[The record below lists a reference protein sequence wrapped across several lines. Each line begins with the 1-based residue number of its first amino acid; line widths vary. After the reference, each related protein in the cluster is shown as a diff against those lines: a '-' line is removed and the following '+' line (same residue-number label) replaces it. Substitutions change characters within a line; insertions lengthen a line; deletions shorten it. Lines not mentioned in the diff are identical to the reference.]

1 MNKNRIKTAIVG
13 AGASGMMAA
22 VAAAQNGAYVTLT
35 EHNDRVGKKIL
46 LTGNGRCNIT
56 NMYQSEECYRSDN
69 TGFQS
74 EVLNSFNTTDTLDFF
89 DRLGIYPKNK
99 NGYIY
104 PNSEQASAVL
114 DVLRMELLKQKINLM
129 TNTKVISVN
138 KKDSQFII
146 KTSQGE
152 IISDRLIIAAG
163 SKAYSKTGSD
173 GSGYELA
180 KGLGHSII
188 KPLPALVQLRCEG
201 SFKTIAGVRCE
212 AELSLICDGR
222 TIASDR
228 GELQITDY
236 GISGIPTFQISRY
249 AVRLL
254 DSGNEVFVNIDL
266 FPNIDRENFTKY
278 MNKRVN
284 NNLHK
289 SLEDLLIGL
298 INKKLITAVLKRAHL
313 PLSLKCSEL
322 TNVHIFKLCSAIKN
336 FKVKLNGYNSFDS
349 AQVCSGGVDTRE
361 VDNKTLESRLVKG
374 LYFAGEI
381 LDVDGIC
388 GGYNLQW
395 AWSSGMAAGLNSS
408 KPK

>member
-1 MNKNRIKTAIVG
+1 MDKNSIKITIIG

-22 VAAAQNGAYVTLT
+22 ITAAEKGAYVTLI

-56 NMYQSEECYRSDN
+56 NMNQSENCYRSDN
-69 TGFQS
+69 TGFQRHIID
-74 EVLNSFNTTDTLDFF
+74 SFNADETLSFF
-89 DRLGIYPKNK
+89 GKLGIYPKIK
-99 NGYIY
+99 NGYVY

-114 DVLRMELLKQKINLM
+114 DVLRMELKKLKINIM
-129 TNTKVISVN
+129 AGTNVISIN
-138 KKDSQFII
+138 KTKSSFII
-146 KTSQGE
+146 KTDSGE
-152 IISDRLIIAAG
+152 ILSDKLIMAAG

-173 GSGYELA
+173 GSGYELS
-180 KGLGHSII
+180 KRLGHNII

-201 SFKTIAGVRCE
+201 SFKSIAGVRCE
-212 AELSLICDGR
+212 AKLCLICNGR
-222 TIASDR
+222 NIASDQ

-266 FPNIDRENFTKY
+266 FPNMDREKFAEF
-278 MNKRVN
+278 MFKRVN

-289 SLEDLLIGL
+289 SLEELLIGL
-298 INKKLITAVLKRAHL
+298 INKKLIAVIIKKAHL
-313 PLSLKCSEL
+313 SLSFKCSEL
-322 TNVHIFKLCSAIKN
+322 NNMHITKLCDAIKG
-336 FKVKLNGYNSFDS
+336 FKVKLNGFNSFDS
-349 AQVCSGGVDTRE
+349 AQVCSGGVDTKE
-361 VDNKTLESRLVKG
+361 VDNKTLESKLVKG

-395 AWSSGMAAGLNSS
+395 AWSSGAAAGLNSS
-408 KPK
+408 KLI